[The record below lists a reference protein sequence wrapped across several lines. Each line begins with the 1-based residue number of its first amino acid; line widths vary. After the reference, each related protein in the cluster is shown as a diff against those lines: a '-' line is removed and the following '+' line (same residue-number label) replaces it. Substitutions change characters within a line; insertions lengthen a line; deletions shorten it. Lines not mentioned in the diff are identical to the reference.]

1 MDSQNGPTRNRRCV
15 STLSVLGLVERVEF
29 PALEFPS
36 LSHECPFYVTI
47 LPTLRSY
54 DRLARQADSRGRSR
68 RAPPLGPG
76 DCEEAIE
83 DSVLLSHIDV
93 HF

>member
-36 LSHECPFYVTI
+36 VSHECPFYVTI

-54 DRLARQADSRGRSR
+54 DRLARQAASRRRSR
-68 RAPPLGPG
+68 RVSPLGPR
-76 DCEEAIE
+76 DCEEALE
-83 DSVLLSHIDV
+83 DGALLCHIDV